1 MYSAD
6 VGAKIIFQVYFKCC
20 PVPSCDSL
28 LVTHHVQECQTKT
41 PGAVLSRNASRL
53 LFEVPSV
60 ELIVRRQRE
69 QFTASLL
76 TS

>member
-1 MYSAD
+1 MLKS
-6 VGAKIIFQVYFKCC
+6 YFTFILNVVLSR
-20 PVPSCDSL
+20 PVIL